1 MTTPINNH
9 TKGPWMWTVRDDG
22 TVQLHTPDRGWLIV
36 MDFVRHKMQGAIPRF
51 ATWKGDER
59 NRMGGIMVPATAE
72 TIAASPDA
80 RLITTAPDFY
90 DAAWLID
97 VLSESDGKPVDGF
110 RFREAVQM
118 LRAALK
124 KANGEA

>member
-9 TKGPWMWTVRDDG
+9 TKGPWEYVSYNWKDTDDYG
-22 TVQLHTPDRGWLIV
+22 NPV
-36 MDFVRHKMQGAIPRF
+36 
-51 ATWKGDER
+51 WKGCINTPHKLTKGR
-59 NRMGGIMVPATAE
+59 NGNHVLSTSAFGIFGKTAAE
-72 TIAASPDA
+72 AAANA
-80 RLITTAPDFY
+80 RLIAAAPEFY

-97 VLSESDGKPVDGF
+97 VLSESDGQPCDGF
-110 RFREAVQM
+110 RFRKAVQM

>member
-1 MTTPINNH
+1 MTAISNH

-36 MDFVRHKMQGAIPRF
+36 MDFVRHKMQSAIPRF
-51 ATWKGDER
+51 AKWNGEQR
-59 NRMGGIMVPATAE
+59 GRMGGVMVPATAE
-72 TIAASPDA
+72 ILAESHDA
-80 RLITTAPDFY
+80 RLITAAPDFY
-90 DAAWLID
+90 EAAWLID
-97 VLSESDGKPVDGF
+97 VLSESNGQPVDGF

-124 KANGEA
+124 KVHGEE